1 MSTPD
6 TETPTKITP
15 VESFILGVIVA
26 ALFAIPI
33 SYRMGMAAER
43 ERVNR
48 VGTAMDQARQ
58 RHRDH
63 MVRASKRLEFIHQ
76 CVDDLD
82 HQSCTSDVLSFC
94 AKEAKHW

>member
-1 MSTPD
+1 M
-6 TETPTKITP
+6 EG
-15 VESFILGVIVA
+15 FILGVVITA
-26 ALFAIPI
+26 IFAIPI
-33 SYRMGMAAER
+33 SYRMGKDGER

-48 VGTAMDQARQ
+48 VGTAMDQAQQ

-63 MVRASKRLEFIHQ
+63 MARASQRLEFIHQ